1 MVDKEKKALKLISN
15 IKDPN
20 LRAKL
25 RRDILRLVELK
36 KKKAELDS
44 AAFDETLS
52 KHGIKFK
59 STKLH

>member
-1 MVDKEKKALKLISN
+1 MDKERKALKLIRN
-15 IKDPN
+15 IKN
-20 LRAKL
+20 SRLRTELRKDIMKL
-25 RRDILRLVELK
+25 IELK

-52 KHGIKFK
+52 KNNIKFK

>member
-1 MVDKEKKALKLISN
+1 MDKEKKALKIIKN
-15 IKDPN
+15 IKNPR
-20 LRAKL
+20 LRAEL
-25 RRDILRLVELK
+25 RKDIMRLIELK

-52 KHGIKFK
+52 KHNIKFK

>member
-15 IKDPN
+15 IKDPS
-20 LRAKL
+20 LRARL
-25 RRDILRLVELK
+25 RKDMMRLIELK

-44 AAFDETLS
+44 AAFDEALS

>member
-1 MVDKEKKALKLISN
+1 MDKEKKALKLIKD
-15 IKDPN
+15 IKDPS
-20 LRAKL
+20 LRARL
-25 RRDILRLVELK
+25 RRDVLRLIELK

-44 AAFDETLS
+44 ATFDEALS

>member
-1 MVDKEKKALKLISN
+1 MVDKEKKALKLIKD
-15 IKDPN
+15 IKDPS
-20 LRAKL
+20 LRARL
-25 RRDILRLVELK
+25 RKDMMRLIELK

-44 AAFDETLS
+44 VAFDETLS